1 LVRWSVKFVEMV
13 TIFDQ
18 AMHDWLDITL
28 SLWKWLLG
36 RQWNSLGLVGGFSK
50 EFVITLILNDDLFL
64 MMIWIFIDVFQI
76 SLVRFESIIFNFKIY
91 LCFDKKVRE
100 YKFCNA

>member
-1 LVRWSVKFVEMV
+1 
-13 TIFDQ
+13 
-18 AMHDWLDITL
+18 
-28 SLWKWLLG
+28 LLG

-91 LCFDKKVRE
+91 LNRFDKKVRE

>member
-1 LVRWSVKFVEMV
+1 M
-13 TIFDQ
+13 
-18 AMHDWLDITL
+18 
-28 SLWKWLLG
+28 
-36 RQWNSLGLVGGFSK
+36 VGGFSK

-91 LCFDKKVRE
+91 LNRFDKKVRE